1 MASYTDIIPQFNPY
15 IQQLPV
21 EAMVSVGMQKQAQY
35 DAGVQKIQNYIDN
48 VAGLDIANPTQKA
61 YLQSKLNQ
69 LGNDLRI
76 VAAGDFSNFQLVNS
90 VGGMVNQVGKDPIV
104 QNAVSSTAFYR
115 KQTAEMEK
123 AISEGKSSQANI
135 VDFTDKA
142 NSWLNSTDLNASF
155 RSRYTPY
162 RDVKKTALE
171 AIKLLHPKL
180 QEYDIPFEVVDGKI
194 NTQKIADAMK
204 RYKIEGVDE
213 GQIKAA
219 INASLTP
226 DDINQLDIDAR
237 YQFRGVSNDQLI
249 SRARLNY
256 DAQRADA
263 ITTLDYLKGQKKIV
277 TDPTESQ
284 KIDERIA
291 YLDKLLGKDGK
302 PGELDDE
309 LKKNIE
315 LVKSNPD
322 AVKSAIYRDGF
333 IKEFAN
339 AFSWKQQSVQYVES
353 PLKKVQQ
360 WNEEMRL
367 KWTTEKRQSYEF
379 GITTALKQQE
389 LELKAAE
396 NALNRAALYGDP
408 TMSPAVS
415 LGTPT
420 DARNNADKL
429 VLDFTEKTMG
439 NINGL
444 RQGLLD
450 KGLTNAEIDA
460 ILDDYK
466 NNTNKATKKPA
477 WALGSVMEILRQTN
491 TLQAIKDRDDAAR
504 AQAKDDVYKTNKA
517 AMDTRDADRAALDR
531 QGAVTLTFYRGQDK
545 TRRSVYTTLTKTP
558 GQIMADLESG
568 KASLSW
574 DRRNVAL
581 GKMSLT
587 YTLPNG
593 EKATVEM
600 DKRDL
605 GGGDVMGAKQMRP
618 ALLGISR
625 YYDKYRDFDKKVN
638 TAIDEKYKDIMAP
651 IANDLLPTLKAVS
664 SPKSKE
670 IPPVVAAN
678 LSTLISAADA
688 KNIAADNKYSTSTA
702 SGFLAGENLKDT
714 RLFVHQSGNQY
725 ELWLKNEKDPTNIQK
740 LKLDRGTIDRVL
752 NNSGYTDDNT
762 QAARMLRFGRGSTNP
777 TANPDRAFMQKS
789 FGDFPKVTDFQ
800 INADLVSDA
809 SNPELFVPTIFLK
822 SKTDEWIPFEISG
835 MDGFQRVGY
844 DQGRKQL
851 NTLTNNQLR
860 SMLRIQYPRYDFS
873 NIEGF

>member
-61 YLQSKLNQ
+61 YLQSRLNQ
-69 LGNDLRI
+69 LGSDLKT
-76 VAAGDFSNFQLVNS
+76 VAAADFSNFQLVNS
-90 VGGMVNQVGKDPIV
+90 VGGMVTQVSKDPVI

-115 KQTAEMEK
+115 KQLAEMEK

-142 NSWLNSTDLNASF
+142 GAYLNSNDVNASF

-162 RDVKKTALE
+162 RDVKKTALD

-180 QEYDIPFEVVDGKI
+180 QEFDVPFEVVDGKI

-204 RYKIEGVDE
+204 RYKIEGIDE

-237 YQFRGVSNDQLI
+237 YQFRGVGTDQLI
-249 SRARLNY
+249 SRARLSY

-263 ITTLDYLKGQKKIV
+263 IETLDYLKGQKKIV

-284 KIDERIA
+284 KIDQRIA
-291 YLDKLLGKDGK
+291 YLDKLLGKDGA

-309 LKKNIE
+309 LKRNLE
-315 LVKSNPD
+315 LARTNPD
-322 AVKSAIYRDGF
+322 AVKASIYKDGF
-333 IKEFAN
+333 VKEFAN
-339 AFSWKQQSVQYVES
+339 AFSWKQQSVQAVES
-353 PLKKVQQ
+353 PYKKVQQ

-408 TMSPAVS
+408 TMSPAIS

-439 NINGL
+439 NVNSL
-444 RQGLLD
+444 RQGLLN
-450 KGLTNAEIDA
+450 KGLTNNEIDA

-477 WALGSVMEILRQTN
+477 WALGSIMEILRQTN
-491 TLQAIKDRDDAAR
+491 TLQAIQDRDEEAKAQAR
-504 AQAKDDVYKTNKA
+504 ADVYRTNEA
-517 AMDTRDADRAALDR
+517 AIATRDAVRRQLDAGGAVNLQFYTPGQGVTSIAKTPSQIISDIESGRASLSVDRAAL
-531 QGAVTLTFYRGQDK
+531 
-545 TRRSVYTTLTKTP
+545 
-558 GQIMADLESG
+558 G
-568 KASLSW
+568 KIRL
-574 DRRNVAL
+574 N
-581 GKMSLT
+581 

-593 EKATVEM
+593 RQATVEM
-600 DKRDL
+600 SKRTL
-605 GGGDVMGAKQMRP
+605 GADVIGGPEMRK
-618 ALLGISR
+618 ALLSVNE
-625 YYDKYRDFDKKVN
+625 YYNKYRDFDKN
-638 TAIDEKYKDIMAP
+638 INRSIDERYKDIMAP
-651 IANDLLPTLKAVS
+651 VANDLLPTIKAVS
-664 SPKSKE
+664 TGKSKE

-678 LSTLISAADA
+678 LSGLLTGANE
-688 KNIAADNKYSTSTA
+688 KGIAADNNFSLKTA

-714 RLFVHQSGNQY
+714 RLFVHQSGNQF

-740 LKLDRGTIDRVL
+740 LKLDKGTIDKVL

-762 QAARMLRFGRGSTNP
+762 QAAQMLRFGKGSTNP
-777 TANPDRAFMQKS
+777 TGNPDRAFMQKS
-789 FGDFPKVTDFQ
+789 FGDFPRVTDFQ
-800 INADLVSDA
+800 INADLVGDA
-809 SNPELFVPTIFLK
+809 TNPELFVPTVFLK
-822 SKTDEWIPFEISG
+822 SKVGDWIPFEISG
-835 MDGFQRVGY
+835 MDGLQRVGY

-851 NTLTNNQLR
+851 NTLTNSSLR
-860 SMLRIQYPRYDFS
+860 SILRLQYPDYDFS
-873 NIEGF
+873 NISGF